1 MPDSRCRCGRSLI
14 FGCQRLTCVSRV
26 SIFLPV
32 IGGLLLCSGFL
43 YVLDVYATTALDRY
57 LLEHYGPELYERY
70 TSEYDP
76 DGNGFEIPVKRI
88 ESGGGG
94 DGGSSSYGAPPTSLF
109 AQSSLLSNASPGH
122 SSASAAAAANGE
134 QSLMQQLSSQFLRH
148 RTNFYHKRGF
158 PVQGKAAR
166 IWQMIS
172 SAWEKYGA

>member
-1 MPDSRCRCGRSLI
+1 M
-14 FGCQRLTCVSRV
+14 
-26 SIFLPV
+26 

-57 LLEHYGPELYERY
+57 LLVHYGPELYERY

-88 ESGGGG
+88 ESGNSV
-94 DGGSSSYGAPPTSLF
+94 GSSGSYGPSSPTSLY
-109 AQSSLLSNASPGH
+109 APSPPVAAAASP
-122 SSASAAAAANGE
+122 AAAAAAGGE

-148 RTNFYHKRGF
+148 RTNFYHMRRGF
-158 PVQGKAAR
+158 PVQDRAATR

-172 SAWEKYGA
+172 SAWEKYAA

>member
-1 MPDSRCRCGRSLI
+1 ML
-14 FGCQRLTCVSRV
+14 
-26 SIFLPV
+26 
-32 IGGLLLCSGFL
+32 GGLLLCSAFL

-88 ESGGGG
+88 ESGGG

-109 AQSSLLSNASPGH
+109 AQSPAVSNASPGH
-122 SSASAAAAANGE
+122 SSAAAAAAAANGE

-148 RTNFYHKRGF
+148 RTNFYHMRGF

>member
-1 MPDSRCRCGRSLI
+1 ML
-14 FGCQRLTCVSRV
+14 
-26 SIFLPV
+26 
-32 IGGLLLCSGFL
+32 GGLLLCSAFL

-88 ESGGGG
+88 EGGGG
-94 DGGSSSYGAPPTSLF
+94 GGGGSRDDGSISYGAPPTSIF
-109 AQSSLLSNASPGH
+109 APSATALANASPGY
-122 SSASAAAAANGE
+122 SPAAATAANGE
-134 QSLMQQLSSQFLRH
+134 QRLMQQLSSQFLRH
-148 RTNFYHKRGF
+148 RTNLYHMKRGF
-158 PVQGKAAR
+158 PARDRAAR